1 MRLLDYLNKL
11 PIEQREE
18 LAIRCGT
25 SFDYLR
31 QIAYGNRQCK
41 EALAIKLEKFT
52 DRELRCE
59 DLCPQVDWA
68 FLRQGAQKVEGGE
81 RDETGN

>member
-11 PIEQREE
+11 PIEQRYE
-18 LAIRCGT
+18 LASRCGT

-31 QIAYGNRQCK
+31 QIAYGNRPCR

-52 DRELRCE
+52 SRELRCE
-59 DLCPQVDWA
+59 DLCPDIDWA
-68 FLRQGAQKVEGGE
+68 FLRHGGGKSEGGE
-81 RDETGN
+81 ADIAGE

>member
-18 LAIRCGT
+18 LATRCGT

-31 QIAYGNRQCK
+31 QIAYGNRACK

-52 DRELRCE
+52 NRELMCE
-59 DLCPQVDWA
+59 DLCPDVDWA
-68 FLRQGAQKVEGGE
+68 FLRQGGRNRESDGE
-81 RDETGN
+81 DAAGE